1 MRFGLREAVE
11 EKQRR
16 LREAETHGDYHS
28 TYSSTFRWAGPPASQ
43 PGLLLIPSPCLSS
56 CMGSRA
62 PTADGEGEQSPRYAT
77 PRHLSSHLHPHR
89 GNGHLALRGLSQLMA
104 PETVDDRLLRLK
116 PAQLR
121 ATQ

>member
-43 PGLLLIPSPCLSS
+43 PARAAPHSLSLPLP
-56 CMGSRA
+56 GSRPPA
-62 PTADGEGEQSPRYAT
+62 ADGEGTQGPRYAT

-104 PETVDDRLLRLK
+104 PEIVDDRLLRLK